1 MFLLIDNYD
10 SFTYN
15 LVQAFYGL
23 GREPLVMAN
32 DDPALPALAENPDLS
47 LVCISPGPGRP
58 ENAGLCLEFL
68 RRLEARASA
77 VPVLGVCLGHQLLAL
92 HAGAEIVLAPKVM
105 HGKQSDIVHDG
116 KGLFE
121 GLPNPLRVG
130 RYHSL
135 VARIGAEAAGR
146 LEVTARGPEGEV
158 MALSYRDRP
167 WIGVQFHPESV
178 LTAEGSRLL
187 ANFPAALENCA
198 SAPPDMAAILERLA
212 AREDLTADMA
222 SSAFS
227 ALMDGRLTP
236 AQAGGLLMGLRMK
249 GESALELAHASRAAL
264 ARAVAVEGISG
275 TCIDVVG
282 TGGDGRHSFNCS
294 TAASLT
300 LAGMGYRVV
309 KHGNRAVSSTCGSAD
324 ALEALGVDLDADAA
338 AVAESVARRN
348 FAFLFAPRFH
358 PAFKNIGPL
367 RRELGVRTLF
377 NILGPMINP
386 ARPSHLLMG
395 VARPELVELVA
406 QTLRQTPLRCGAVVC
421 GAGGYD
427 EITPMGPA
435 MVALIRGGEVSSLK
449 LDPADFDLAHTCRP
463 HDLAVQNREEAVAIL
478 RELLAGRGPK
488 AMLDMVALNVGLAV
502 YLLEDD
508 LDLEAAMTRAKNAV
522 REGIGRE
529 VLNAA

>member
-23 GREPLVMAN
+23 GREPLVLTN
-32 DDPALPALAENPDLS
+32 DDPALLDMAENSDLDM
-47 LVCISPGPGRP
+47 VCISPGPGRP

-68 RRLEARASA
+68 RRLETHAPS
-77 VPVLGVCLGHQLLAL
+77 VPVLGVCLGHQLLGL
-92 HAGAEIVLAPKVM
+92 HAGAEICLAPTVM
-105 HGKQSDIVHDG
+105 HGKQSDVVHDG
-116 KGLFE
+116 SGLFE
-121 GLPNPLRVG
+121 GLPNPLLAG

-135 VARIGAEAAGR
+135 VVRVAGEAVKR
-146 LEVTARGPEGEV
+146 LEITARGPEGEI
-158 MALSYRDRP
+158 MALRYRDRP
-167 WIGVQFHPESV
+167 WVGVQFHPESV
-178 LTAEGSRLL
+178 LTPDGTRLL
-187 ANFPAALENCA
+187 GNFPGALEVA
-198 SAPPDMAAILERLA
+198 AAAPPDMSVILERLA
-212 AREDLTADMA
+212 ARGDLTAGMA
-222 SSAFS
+222 ASAFA
-227 ALMDGRLTP
+227 ALMDGRLTA
-236 AQAGGLLMGLRMK
+236 AQAGALLMGLRMK

-264 ARAVAVEGISG
+264 ARAVAVEGVGG

-324 ALEALGVDLDADAA
+324 ALEALGVDLDADPA
-338 AVAESVARRN
+338 AVADSVARRN

-395 VARPELVELVA
+395 VARPELVDLVA
-406 QTLRQTPLRCGAVVC
+406 ETLRQTSLRCGAVVC

-427 EITPMGPA
+427 EVTPMGPA
-435 MVALIRGGEVSSLK
+435 AVALLRDGEVRPLK
-449 LDPADFDLAHTCRP
+449 LDPTDFGLAHACRP
-463 HDLAVQNREEAVAIL
+463 SDLAVANREEAVAIL
-478 RELLAGRGPK
+478 RELLAGHGPE

-502 YLLEDD
+502 YLLEES
-508 LDLEAAMTRAKNAV
+508 LDLGTAMARAREAV
-522 REGIGRE
+522 RAGVGRE
-529 VLNAA
+529 VLHAA